1 MLIDS
6 NILVYSLNISS
17 PKCLAARKFL
27 NTWAGKFYVAQ
38 QNVLET
44 IRIVS
49 HPKFPHPVSPPAA
62 VEALTNI
69 INAGQLITPAYEAL
83 SITLELIKKHKLSG
97 VRAFDAYLA
106 ATMISHGIS
115 EIATDNEKDFQI
127 FKQVKVINLALAGG
141 KR

>member
-27 NTWAGKFYVAQ
+27 NSLAGKFYVAQ

-49 HPKFPHPVSPPAA
+49 HPKFPHPVSPLAA
-62 VEALTNI
+62 VDTLTNI
-69 INAGQLITPAYEAL
+69 INAGQLITPIYETL
-83 SITLELIKKHKLSG
+83 SIALELIKKHKLCG
-97 VRAFDAYLA
+97 ARVFDAYLA
-106 ATMISHGIS
+106 ATMISHGIL
-115 EIATDNEKDFQI
+115 EIATDNEKDFRI
-127 FKQVKVINLALAGG
+127 FKQVKVINPFSIN
-141 KR
+141 